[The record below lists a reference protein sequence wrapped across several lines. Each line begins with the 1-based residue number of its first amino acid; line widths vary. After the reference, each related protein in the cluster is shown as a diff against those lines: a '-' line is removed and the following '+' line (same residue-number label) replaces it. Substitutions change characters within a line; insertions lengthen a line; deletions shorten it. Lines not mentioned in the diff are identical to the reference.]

1 MIAILSITTGC
12 INNKSWQRYSGM
24 IWHTT
29 WHITYMGDRNLIS
42 EVIDSLKAME
52 HSVSV
57 FDTTS
62 LVSRINRQE
71 SGQIDRHLT
80 NIYNMSKKI
89 HSISNGM
96 FDPTL
101 SRLIEAWG
109 FGKSH
114 SVSADTA
121 NIESL
126 LASTGIEKTY
136 IENGI
141 LYKQLPDIE
150 FNFSAIAKGY
160 GVDVAS
166 GVLLENGC
174 ENHMV
179 EIGGEVVC
187 RGTNPEGKKWRIRID
202 TPDEEYINATFRN
215 GDKPVFQETIIVELN
230 NESLAT
236 SGNYRNFHKDSGK
249 SFGHTISAKTGRPIL
264 TDILSASI
272 IAPTCMEADAAATA
286 CMAMGSSDGMA
297 MLIQEGLAGVFIL
310 NTGEVIY
317 NQQMK
322 EHMVK

>member
-71 SGQIDRHLT
+71 SGQVDRHLT

-202 TPDEEYINATFRN
+202 TPDEEYINATFGN